1 MRQCAKR
8 LSADIYFG
16 SVEELERS
24 NRERRR
30 AQLVQYLG
38 TKVPIAVSGNFRIG
52 DIRHNYACM
61 QRATRLLG
69 FQPRFDFATG
79 SRLFCDWVKKQGP
92 VQSDY
97 EGSIREMKQK
107 GLLK

>member
-1 MRQCAKR
+1 
-8 LSADIYFG
+8 
-16 SVEELERS
+16 
-24 NRERRR
+24 
-30 AQLVQYLG
+30 
-38 TKVPIAVSGNFRIG
+38 
-52 DIRHNYACM
+52 M

-69 FQPRFDFATG
+69 FEPRFDFATG
-79 SRLFCDWVKKQGP
+79 SRLFCDWVKTQGP